1 MTAPYLKGNNIHT
14 ASCWAA
20 TAIGTGNEADP
31 NLREIADRLLEGMR
45 LYKHGRIRKLVLASD
60 GSIIESKDGKGLQG
74 NAADMKQYLADLGM
88 PLEDVI
94 SNPRKQH
101 VGNRNVHVRA
111 DR

>member
-20 TAIGTGNEADP
+20 TAIGDWKRSRPEFS
-31 NLREIADRLLEGMR
+31 EIADRLLEGIR

-94 SNPRKQH
+94 LETAQTTRGKTQRSR
-101 VGNRNVHVRA
+101 
-111 DR
+111 